1 MIKLVQS
8 STNLPI
14 IYSGGVGDLNHI
26 TKLNDMNID
35 ALALARVLHYNYLT
49 IGEIKKNLI
58 KNTI

>member
-1 MIKLVQS
+1 MIIG
-8 STNLPI
+8 P
-14 IYSGGVGDLNHI
+14 YMRPNHI